1 MLGVAFVGFLI
12 AFFVTGGYDKLFGEV
27 VKMTPKEANFNRFTT
42 HFKKTYSNE
51 TEKEKR
57 MEIYL
62 DNQREMIRLNEEML
76 DIKLDKDVEALY
88 DYSKHNVGRVLADG
102 RVLSDR
108 LVNAIT
114 GETYANRQEAYE
126 VGCKGRAYCFLRLN
140 NQYSD
145 KETEEFFAPRRNTGK
160 LQFEYYVELQGEP
173 PAEVDWMQYV
183 SNKKNQGETNTCY
196 LQVFGTVNEIIMTKT
211 LRKLP
216 KSY

>member
-1 MLGVAFVGFLI
+1 MYA
-12 AFFVTGGYDKLFGEV
+12 
-27 VKMTPKEANFNRFTT
+27 
-42 HFKKTYSNE
+42 
-51 TEKEKR
+51 
-57 MEIYL
+57 
-62 DNQREMIRLNEEML
+62 EE
-76 DIKLDKDVEALY
+76 Y
-88 DYSKHNVGRVLADG
+88 DYSNHIGRVLADG

-145 KETEEFFAPRRNTGK
+145 KTTEEFFRPRRNTGK
-160 LQFEYYVELQGEP
+160 LQFEYYVELTGTP

-196 LQVFGTVNEIIMTKT
+196 LQVYATVAEMLMTKSGKAFDKAYIDNEVAYHKIVIDA
-211 LRKLP
+211 LKNW
-216 KSY
+216 